1 MKILL
6 LIIATVSALATVAL
20 AHGDA
25 AWIMR
30 EPRFVTVNGVH
41 CCGPSDC
48 QRAPRGAV
56 ERIGSGYRIAATGQ
70 SIPADWK
77 ALYTS
82 IDADDWWCRD
92 GAGRVKCL
100 FVPLTGA

>member
-6 LIIATVSALATVAL
+6 PIIATASVLATVAL

-25 AWIMR
+25 AWIMAETR
-30 EPRFVTVNGVH
+30 YRTVAGAH

-48 QRAPRGAV
+48 ERAPRGAV
-56 ERIGSGYRIAATGQ
+56 ERTGSGYRIAATGQ
-70 SIPADWK
+70 TIPADRK

-82 IDADDWWCRD
+82 IDGDDWWCRD

-100 FVPLTGA
+100 FVPLTGS